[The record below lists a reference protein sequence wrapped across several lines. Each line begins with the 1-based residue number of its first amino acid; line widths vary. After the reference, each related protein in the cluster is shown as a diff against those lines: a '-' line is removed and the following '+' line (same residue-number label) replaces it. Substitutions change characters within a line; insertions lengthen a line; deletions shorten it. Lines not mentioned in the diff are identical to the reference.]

1 MTILIDS
8 RLQNATHEPAKQVN
22 GKLTPNAA
30 IAIAVE
36 QFLRDLFEERIRRG
50 QIDKCVALIIGY
62 EFSAALDE

>member
-8 RLQNATHEPAKQVN
+8 RIENAADESTEQIN
-22 GKLTPNAA
+22 RKLAPNAA

-36 QFLRDLFEERIRRG
+36 QFLCDLFEERIRRG
-50 QIDKCVALIIGY
+50 EVDECVALIIGS